1 MFCHK
6 KFTNP
11 KSILSAQK
19 KKTKPNDLSAVNII
33 VKAIKN
39 EPDRIWTLKEIHGK
53 YLEVGGT
60 DTHRSRFLAKIT
72 DELKSDIYVFKS
84 IGLSPLLMHK
94 KKASSMFAIV
104 DSQEDEYCDYSD
116 VLRVATKIKE
126 EIKAITPNKSH
137 YTPVTKENLNLSCV
151 KTLQILLNGISLNLM
166 IPCQHP
172 WLGILCKA
180 CRLAFLHI

>member
-1 MFCHK
+1 MDICNDRSDIEGDKVRIRLEGAPSDLHAAEAVWHLSCHK

-11 KSILSAQK
+11 KSILPAQK

-53 YLEVGGT
+53 YLEAGGT

-116 VLRVATKIKE
+116 V
-126 EIKAITPNKSH
+126 
-137 YTPVTKENLNLSCV
+137 
-151 KTLQILLNGISLNLM
+151 
-166 IPCQHP
+166 
-172 WLGILCKA
+172 
-180 CRLAFLHI
+180 